1 MSSNKFCKNCGTELE
16 SNVKF
21 CHNCGTEVSQKSNKQ
36 QNNKK
41 REKVL
46 TPKKSTMKSANV
58 LLMLTFIGVLF
69 FFIFNSSTG
78 TNKIIDAQPTVVNE
92 VNYPLFPMG
101 MVPITAKVEN
111 GKIIIPLDIVKDKK
125 FVSFSYNGSGITVPL
140 LAYISEEGK
149 VITAISMCEPCNS
162 TSFHIKGSE
171 LVCNSC
177 GTTWEVDN
185 LEAISGSCGKYP
197 PDPIPSVVVGND
209 IQINVSSVA
218 NWQRRV

>member
-1 MSSNKFCKNCGTELE
+1 MSSNKFCKNCGAELE
-16 SNVKF
+16 SNVRF
-21 CHNCGTEVSQKSNKQ
+21 CDNCGTEVSQKNNKQ
-36 QNNKK
+36 QYNKK

-46 TPKKSTMKSANV
+46 TPKNSKMKSTNV
-58 LLMLTFIGVLF
+58 ILMLTFIGVLF

-78 TNKIIDAQPTVVNE
+78 TNKIIDSQPTVADE
-92 VNYPLFPMG
+92 VNYPLSPMG

-125 FVSFSYNGSGITVPL
+125 FVSFSYNGSGIAVPL

-162 TSFHIKGSE
+162 TSFHIKGNE

-197 PDPIPSVVVGND
+197 PDPIPSVVVGKD
-209 IQINVSSVA
+209 IQINVSSVT